1 MTHVRVQPNETQLA
15 LSVFA
20 SALKK
25 DSCVNRRREPLP
37 FPLSFSPTHHART
50 FRLSRLAFAHVVRLA
65 LTSPRT
71 HRTSASARSSV
82 LMIAIAASPSLRVAH
97 APRSLSR
104 RVSSSRFVP
113 GRRSLLAFARAT
125 EDGADEDKPPPGC
138 SRYEVRI
145 KKPLGL
151 VLEEDKTGKI
161 FVAEILEDS
170 NAART
175 GLINVGDQL
184 LATSAMVFNS
194 TQDYGGVSV
203 KKGEETIRFATR
215 GEDFKTVMA
224 AIGTV
229 PSQRLV
235 TLEFQKCI

>member
-1 MTHVRVQPNETQLA
+1 
-15 LSVFA
+15 
-20 SALKK
+20 
-25 DSCVNRRREPLP
+25 
-37 FPLSFSPTHHART
+37 
-50 FRLSRLAFAHVVRLA
+50 
-65 LTSPRT
+65 
-71 HRTSASARSSV
+71 
-82 LMIAIAASPSLRVAH
+82 MIAAAASPSLRVAH
-97 APRSLSR
+97 ALR
-104 RVSSSRFVP
+104 
-113 GRRSLLAFARAT
+113 AFAGAT
-125 EDGADEDKPPPGC
+125 EDGADDDKPPPGC

-170 NAART
+170 NAAKS

-194 TQDYGGVSV
+194 TSDYGGVSV

>member
-1 MTHVRVQPNETQLA
+1 MAVR
-15 LSVFA
+15 
-20 SALKK
+20 
-25 DSCVNRRREPLP
+25 
-37 FPLSFSPTHHART
+37 
-50 FRLSRLAFAHVVRLA
+50 
-65 LTSPRT
+65 LTSPA
-71 HRTSASARSSV
+71 ASPLRERALV
-82 LMIAIAASPSLRVAH
+82 PMIAASASPSLRVAH

-104 RVSSSRFVP
+104 RGSSSRFVP
-113 GRRSLLAFARAT
+113 GRRSLRTVARAT
-125 EDGADEDKPPPGC
+125 EDSADDDTPPPGC

-170 NAART
+170 NAARA

-229 PSQRLV
+229 PSQRPV